1 MNQYNEHPSKRT
13 ICIEKIGNNEDDS
26 NNKQDSSGE
35 DSDQENDSD
44 DDKTQSYNE
53 NETDSKHDTDESE
66 LDSEFVQDE
75 GTNAAMTNVQ
85 QGNKNPEIIQV
96 IKDAHVTFSTVPQ
109 NTEVLVTSSSHSS
122 DLAARFLNFSD
133 FTHTDAKIVSP
144 MDVYVHHEVP
154 SHQTS
159 TLLTIP
165 VSVISYSS
173 PVFSTI
179 IPVTTLQ
186 KEVAKLK
193 KNDPLKTQV
202 TELVD
207 KHLDARLG
215 ATRDKFMNF
224 LSTSITARIT
234 EQVKNQLPQILLKEV
249 SDFAPPRSRKDKDKD
264 PSTGL
269 NRGLKKGKTSKDAE
283 PAKGPKAKESQS
295 GSSKGDKS
303 QSKSSGKYVQS
314 EEPGFEV
321 VDSDMPQDQEENPGN
336 DDEEPKE
343 KVTSKRDWF
352 TKPTQP
358 QEPTDPN

>member
-1 MNQYNEHPSKRT
+1 MRDFHKTHPSGSGIVTKTSPSVAKIKYSVTCKGTGIKPGVPDVTEGESSEINTDKR
-13 ICIEKIGNNEDDS
+13 
-26 NNKQDSSGE
+26 
-35 DSDQENDSD
+35 
-44 DDKTQSYNE
+44 
-53 NETDSKHDTDESE
+53 
-66 LDSEFVQDE
+66 FVQDE

-224 LSTSITARIT
+224 LSTSITTRIT
-234 EQVKNQLPQILLKEV
+234 EQVKNQLPHILLKEV
-249 SDFAPPRSRKDKDKD
+249 SNFAPPVIQSMVNE
-264 PSTGL
+264 SL
-269 NRGLKKGKTSKDAE
+269 EQAVL
-283 PAKGPKAKESQS
+283 AKESSQPQS
-295 GSSKGDKS
+295 SYES
-303 QSKSSGKYVQS
+303 VQS
-314 EEPGFEV
+314 EEPGFV
-321 VDSDMPQDQEENPGN
+321 VADSDMPQDQEENPGN
-336 DDEEPKE
+336 DDQEPKE
-343 KVTSKRDWF
+343 KVASKRDWF

-358 QEPTDPN
+358 QEPTDPNWNKNLIEKIHKAVTIL